1 MIGRFNSMV
10 TNYKQDLGEKEV
22 NLQLIK
28 HDIEKQKKK
37 ILTLRV
43 EKKTREM
50 AVEKAEQQNKKIEQF
65 MDEYVVN

>member
-1 MIGRFNSMV
+1 MV